1 MKLHIAGAYYSST
14 CLSTY
19 ISVVSTERIELLS
32 EGFACIGVFSLFFF
46 FVRYIGRTRQKDA
59 RSFQTL
65 FVISSTRKITKC
77 SVVVIT

>member
-19 ISVVSTERIELLS
+19 ISVVSTERIELLL

-46 FVRYIGRTRQKDA
+46 SLYGT
-59 RSFQTL
+59 
-65 FVISSTRKITKC
+65 
-77 SVVVIT
+77 SVVHVKRTLEAFKHHLYAVLPEK